1 MDLIQAA
8 ILTST
13 LLCSLVAGFV
23 LAFAAV
29 VMPGIGNLND
39 CDALKAFKTGSR
51 RNYGMDSQCKI
62 GNNTNS
68 SKRLQRAMPLN
79 RDVRV

>member
-1 MDLIQAA
+1 MPDLK
-8 ILTST
+8 
-13 LLCSLVAGFV
+13 V
-23 LAFAAV
+23 L
-29 VMPGIGNLND
+29 
-39 CDALKAFKTGSR
+39 ALKAFKTGSR

-68 SKRLQRAMPLN
+68 NKRLQRAMPLN

>member
-1 MDLIQAA
+1 MRRDGRIELRLETTGRKELIRWVLSWMPDLK
-8 ILTST
+8 
-13 LLCSLVAGFV
+13 V
-23 LAFAAV
+23 L
-29 VMPGIGNLND
+29 
-39 CDALKAFKTGSR
+39 ALKAFKTGSR

-68 SKRLQRAMPLN
+68 NKRLQRAMPLN